1 MNKERRK
8 TLDKAI
14 ALLEEAKSLLEEVAS
29 EEQDAFDNMLEG
41 LQQSDKG
48 QAMEEAISELESAF
62 EGVIDA
68 IASAENARGE

>member
-14 ALLEEAKSLLEEVAS
+14 ALLEEAKSLLEEVAR

-41 LQQSDKG
+41 LQQGDKG
-48 QAMEEAISELESAF
+48 QAMEGAISELESAF